1 MIIRRLLSAG
11 GLAVSLLV
19 LPSCTSPTPGPA
31 TRPPVV
37 STNSSATGALTQSG
51 SVIPTGNVSYTTTW
65 IGNTYGNSDGRH
77 VQDFVNAIA
86 VAPNGTIYTNT
97 YWDESGYESVAY
109 STDGASMKPLGNTHG
124 VGGIAIAL
132 NASYVYV
139 GQSNAVSS
147 TDYQYG
153 LTRRTIG
160 DPTQGA
166 PFNTGATLGT
176 LGQAFLV
183 VNNNVT
189 TAPSATSAA
198 QIAGLA
204 ANGSYLYVSNPYA
217 SQILIYDASSM
228 AQLATIS
235 VPNSQQIAL
244 DPNGGLW
251 AVQRATGS
259 LTGNVLHY
267 SAYVPGQ
274 TPTLLGSLSVS
285 APAGIGF
292 DASDRLFVTDDTVN
306 QQVSVYNAAK
316 SPPTLTS
323 SIGVNGGVSANVTG
337 APPGVVASN
346 KLVWPV
352 AVGVD
357 ASDNVYVGSSASG
370 TDLRKFTLS
379 GTMDWMLKASLFLD
393 VPVADPST
401 DGAVFY
407 GHDSGYN
414 FNYALGAGK
423 EWSYRSF
430 TIDKL
435 HDPQDL
441 RYVDGS
447 THRSTVGVQVLSNQ
461 KKYIMVSDQQS
472 GTAGI
477 YRFNGEV
484 AVPSVIFGNFGQ
496 PVLPGMP
503 TGASS
508 YVWTDSN
515 GDGVSEA
522 GEFFDVSSSGSS
534 SEWGRDFD
542 ANGGVWRTNVAGVAI
557 DPSIVYYPLQGFDA
571 HANPIYTQTAPVQW
585 AAPAPFTEVDR
596 IKYIPAK
603 GTTKDTLYVTGC
615 TTAAPCPSPPTF
627 GLVGTTM
634 ARYDGWLGGN
644 QTPTWQIAL
653 PYDPADSRAV
663 KAVDVAGSRVFAGM
677 LGSNAAEDVYV
688 YDATDGNYLG
698 QLTPGPQ
705 IGSQMGAIDMDFGL
719 RAYQRQSTGEYVV
732 TVEDVVYGKA
742 IVYRGTMNPIAPPSA
757 LPDIS
762 SNGLVLSLD
771 PALASQGTDPFY
783 SGSSGSCTPA
793 QLNWADVAT
802 LDLSSLPFDGVLTNF
817 GACNSQLGWVGNG
830 TSASPYSLAM
840 NASSALVTT
849 AQNLNI
855 TGDAAFTLSAW
866 VVLNPAAGWN
876 GPNPPYNSGILGFGS
891 VPTGG
896 EGVGLLYGYRAGAG
910 ILSVEYGNLEGYYS
924 GSQAVPAG
932 KWVNLVYTKSP
943 GPIATT
949 SALYLD
955 GALIQGAAASPQTPA
970 GAAPNLT
977 TTPLYIGQWGAY
989 WPLGNALLSVG
1000 DVQVYDR
1007 ALAPSEVEANCAALA
1022 SRYGG

>member
-1 MIIRRLLSAG
+1 M
-11 GLAVSLLV
+11 
-19 LPSCTSPTPGPA
+19 
-31 TRPPVV
+31 
-37 STNSSATGALTQSG
+37 
-51 SVIPTGNVSYTTTW
+51 IPTGNVSYTTTW

-86 VAPNGTIYTNT
+86 VAPNGTIFTNT

-109 STDGASMKPLGNTHG
+109 STDGSSMKPLGNTHG
-124 VGGIAIAL
+124 FGGISIAL
-132 NASYVYV
+132 NSSYVYV
-139 GQSNAVSS
+139 GQSLGVSS

-166 PFNTGATLGT
+166 PFSTGSTLGT

-189 TAPSATSAA
+189 SAPTAANSA

-267 SAYVPGQ
+267 SAYVPGHA
-274 TPTLLGSLSVS
+274 PSLLGSWMLAY
-285 APAGIGF
+285 APAGIAV
-292 DASDRLFVTDDTVN
+292 DASDRLFLSDDTVY
-306 QQVSVYNAAK
+306 QMMGVFDATT
-316 SPPTLTS
+316 SPPTLQS
-323 SIGVNGGVSANVTG
+323 LIGVPGGALGSETG
-337 APPGVVASN
+337 EPRGFVAPN
-346 KLVWPV
+346 KLVWPS
-352 AVGVD
+352 ALGVD
-357 ASDNVYVGSSASG
+357 ASDNIYVASSASG
-370 TDLRKFTLS
+370 TDLRKLTLS
-379 GTMDWMLKASLFLD
+379 GTMEWMLKASLFLD

-414 FNYALGAGK
+414 FNYAGSGGS

-430 TIDKL
+430 TIDRL
-435 HDPQDL
+435 EYPQDP
-441 RYVDGS
+441 RYVYGS
-447 THRSTVGVQVLSNQ
+447 SGHRSTVAVQVLSNQ
-461 KKYIMVSDQQS
+461 NKYMMVSDQQS
-472 GTAGI
+472 GTAAI

-484 AVPSVIFGNFGQ
+484 AAPSVFFGNFGQ
-496 PVLPGMP
+496 VPLPNLP

-508 YVWTDSN
+508 YIWTDSS
-515 GDGVSEA
+515 GDGLSEA
-522 GEFFDVSSSGSS
+522 NEFADVSTSS
-534 SEWGRDFD
+534 SLEWGRDFD
-542 ANGGVWRTNVAGVAI
+542 PNGGVWRTNVASTST
-557 DPSIVYYPLQGFDA
+557 DPSIIYYPLLGFDSA
-571 HANPIYTQTAPVQW
+571 SNPIYTTAPPEQW
-585 AAPAPFTEVDR
+585 PAPAPFTEVDR
-596 IKYIPAK
+596 IKYIPA
-603 GTTKDTLYVTGC
+603 TDTLYVTGC
-615 TTAAPCPSPPTF
+615 TAAAPFGPLVPTF
-627 GLVGTTM
+627 GLAGTTM

-644 QTPTWQIAL
+644 RSNPTWLIAL

-677 LGSNAAEDVYV
+677 FTSNSAEDVYV

-705 IGSQMGAIDMDFGL
+705 IGSQMGDIDMDYGL
-719 RAYQRQSTGEYVV
+719 HAYQRQSTGEYVV
-732 TVEDVVYGKA
+732 TVEDVVFGKA
-742 IVYRGTMNPIAPPSA
+742 IAYRGSMNPIPPPSA
-757 LPDIS
+757 LPNIT

-771 PALASQGTDPFY
+771 PALASQGTAPFY

-817 GACNSQLGWVGNG
+817 GACNGQLGWVGSG
-830 TSASPYSLAM
+830 TPAAPYSLAM
-840 NASSALVTT
+840 DASTAVVTT
-849 AQNLNI
+849 AQDLNI

-866 VVLNPAAGWN
+866 VVLNPDAGWN
-876 GPNPPYNSGILGFGS
+876 AQNPTTIFNTGILGFGG
-891 VPTGG
+891 VPTEGQ
-896 EGVGLLYGYRAGAG
+896 GVGLLYGYRAGTG

-932 KWVNLVYTKSP
+932 KWINLVYTKSP

-955 GALIQGAAASPQTPA
+955 GALINGAAASPQTPA
-970 GAAPNLT
+970 GATPNLT
-977 TTPLYIGQWGAY
+977 ATPFYIGQWGPD
-989 WPLGNALLSVG
+989 WLLGNAILSVG
-1000 DVQVYDR
+1000 DVQVYNR
-1007 ALAPSEVEANCAALA
+1007 ALSPGEVESNCAALA
-1022 SRYGG
+1022 ARYGVSCGG